1 MSGSEN
7 ILVFAPL
14 ASWRFTLFTGA
25 TLGDFLTTRLAG
37 VAVVA
42 ALFAPACYRVAT
54 PGPAR
59 PTVAGASRT
68 MTTLFWGLLQDDDFD
83 DVCARRGAL
92 AEVTA
97 TTTPLYALA
106 TALTL
111 GLWAPLHV
119 ETRCLALGANDAK
132 R

>member
-1 MSGSEN
+1 M
-7 ILVFAPL
+7 
-14 ASWRFTLFTGA
+14 
-25 TLGDFLTTRLAG
+25 GDRLAARLSG
-37 VAVVA
+37 FAVVV
-42 ALFAPACYRVAT
+42 ALFASGCYRVAT

-59 PTVAGASRT
+59 PTVGGESRT
-68 MTTLFWGLLQDDDFD
+68 MTTLFWGLLQDDDLD
-83 DVCARRGAL
+83 AVCARRGAL

-111 GLWAPLHV
+111 GLWAPLRV
-119 ETRCLALGANDAK
+119 ETQCLALGAGDAK